1 MNDAWKCTTNGYK
14 RYLKA
19 NWRFWIAGKYVGIRK
34 YWNWRERTVTQRC
47 CPCRSL
53 QYNTWLV
60 LITPGGLKEGLWQWK
75 VAAWYV
81 VFFLIIHLY
90 CSITDMLMPSLSP
103 SPPSFTFFLPESFCA
118 PEQPKIT
125 YLAREHSPGSIKI
138 RLNSIAVQD
147 SSVPYATL
155 ICWQTH
161 HPHNLAS
168 TTIQLQRSPRFNHN
182 HAITS
187 TPSSSSLFH
196 LAFVVIS
203 PLISSSW
210 VKYFRQWRVKYVPQR
225 ALQPQRPVRR
235 SIYVLDSVSKRIKM
249 KISRVWLTLFYFHS
263 AKGISAELF
272 ISEMTVILMDPQ
284 QDLSCEAVRA
294 SWTLRW

>member
-1 MNDAWKCTTNGYK
+1 MLPMPITAVQHLTGLDHARW
-14 RYLKA
+14 
-19 NWRFWIAGKYVGIRK
+19 V
-34 YWNWRERTVTQRC
+34 ERGLMAMESC
-47 CPCRSL
+47 SL
-53 QYNTWLV
+53 
-60 LITPGGLKEGLWQWK
+60 I
-75 VAAWYV
+75 
-81 VFFLIIHLY
+81 
-90 CSITDMLMPSLSP
+90 CSIFSDYPSLLLHHRYVDALLSP

-187 TPSSSSLFH
+187 TPSSSLFH

-203 PLISSSW
+203 LLISSS
-210 VKYFRQWRVKYVPQR
+210 
-225 ALQPQRPVRR
+225 
-235 SIYVLDSVSKRIKM
+235 
-249 KISRVWLTLFYFHS
+249 
-263 AKGISAELF
+263 
-272 ISEMTVILMDPQ
+272 
-284 QDLSCEAVRA
+284 
-294 SWTLRW
+294 